1 MSHRSKMVYVGGAI
15 ALAVAV
21 VLAAGL
27 VACTAISWAQEST
40 APPAPGSSAETPKTE
55 TPERETPS
63 KSDAPARD
71 KAIADFE
78 RRLGRFKPLGKDKR
92 KGPDDYYLTGT
103 AVINPQ
109 TQHADVRFQVVQGQR
124 KTAEFLVDFIAGQAE
139 GTLHKWHVFARF
151 KENAE
156 AEQGLASARQQ
167 YDQMLAYRQEM
178 QRIYQVLS
186 TTRC

>member
-1 MSHRSKMVYVGGAI
+1 MSHRFKTYAGRAMVLAI
-15 ALAVAV
+15 AV
-21 VLAAGL
+21 VLTAGL
-27 VACTAISWAQEST
+27 VACAAITWAQDST
-40 APPAPGSSAETPKTE
+40 APPIPGSSAETPKTE
-55 TPERETPS
+55 TPKTETPP
-63 KSDAPARD
+63 KSDAPGRD

-78 RRLGRFKPLGKDKR
+78 RRLGKFKPLGKDKR

-139 GTLHKWHVFARF
+139 GTLNKWHVFARF
-151 KENAE
+151 KESAD
-156 AEQGLASARQQ
+156 ADQGLASARQQ
-167 YDQMLAYRQEM
+167 YDQMVAYRQEM